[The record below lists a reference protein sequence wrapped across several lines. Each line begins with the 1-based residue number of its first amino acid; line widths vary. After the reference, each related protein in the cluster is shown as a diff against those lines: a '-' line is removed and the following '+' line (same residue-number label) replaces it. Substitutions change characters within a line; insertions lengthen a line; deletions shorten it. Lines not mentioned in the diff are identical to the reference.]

1 MKILIIEDEHYAA
14 KRLKN
19 MVHKIL
25 PAADILEP
33 LDSVEESK
41 EWFANNEEPDL
52 VFMDIQLAD
61 GLSFKIFEETQF
73 SCPVIFITAFD
84 EFAIDAFKLNSVDY
98 LLKPIEEEKLNAA
111 IEKFKKFHG
120 NSTMEN
126 IDWTEL
132 SRSLYANKERYK
144 KRFLIKTGSAFE
156 YLNATDIALLYS
168 EESISFAINKS
179 GKRLIVD
186 HTLDQIENSLDP
198 SHFFRI
204 SRKHIVSVSEINKIH
219 PHLNSR
225 LKLDINQKTNQELI
239 VSREKVKQ
247 FKSWIEG

>member
-14 KRLKN
+14 KRLKS
-19 MVHKIL
+19 MVQKIL
-25 PAADILEP
+25 PDAEILEP

-41 EWFANNEEPDL
+41 EWFSNNEEPDL
-52 VFMDIQLAD
+52 TFMDIQLAD
-61 GLSFKIFEETQF
+61 GLSFKIFEEVKF

-84 EFAIDAFKLNSVDY
+84 EFAIDAFRLNSVDY
-98 LLKPIEEEKLNAA
+98 LLKPIEKEKLIVA

-120 NSTMEN
+120 NTNIQN

-132 SRSLYANKERYK
+132 SRSLYANKEKYK
-144 KRFLIKTGSAFE
+144 KRFLIKTGAAFQ
-156 YLNATDIALLYS
+156 YLNTTDIALLYS
-168 EESISFAINKS
+168 EESISFAIDKS

-186 HTLDQIENSLDP
+186 NTLDQIEKSLDP
-198 SHFFRI
+198 TIFFRI
-204 SRKHIVSVSEINKIH
+204 SRKHIVSVSEIKKIH

-225 LKLDINQKTNQELI
+225 LKLDLNQQTDQELI

-247 FKSWIEG
+247 FKEWIES

>member
-14 KRLKN
+14 KRLKS
-19 MVHKIL
+19 MVQHIL
-25 PAADILEP
+25 PTATILEP

-41 EWFANNEEPDL
+41 LWFANNHEPDL

-61 GLSFKIFEETQF
+61 GLSFKIFEDVKF
-73 SCPVIFITAFD
+73 VCPVIFITAFD

-98 LLKPIEEEKLNAA
+98 LLKPIEEQQLKSA

-120 NSTMEN
+120 NSSIHN
-126 IDWTEL
+126 IDWQEL
-132 SRSLYANKERYK
+132 SRSLYANKEVYK
-144 KRFLIKTGSAFE
+144 KRFLIKTGTAFQ
-156 YLNATDIALLYS
+156 YLNTCDIALFYS
-168 EESISFAINKS
+168 EESISFAINKM

-186 HTLDQIENSLDP
+186 NTLDKIESSLDP
-198 SHFFRI
+198 TQFFRI

-225 LKLDINQKTNQELI
+225 LKLELNQKNDQDLI

-247 FKSWIEG
+247 FKEWIES